1 MTDAT
6 SRSVMVTVT
15 DVVDETAE
23 ARSLVLAVPE
33 DANARWNHRPGQF
46 LTFRVPSDVTGSVAR
61 CYSLANSPHTASPP
75 RVTVKRTRNGY
86 GSNWLC
92 DNVSAGDQLEVLP
105 PAGTFTPKDL
115 DGDVA
120 LWAGGSGITPVL
132 SILESILTA
141 GMGRVA
147 LVYANRDEGSV
158 IFSAQLRELADRF
171 ADRLT
176 VVHWLETLQGLP
188 SRSHLAAHAATLADR
203 DHYLCGPAPFMAVV
217 QDALADAEVPRGRVH
232 VEVFASLSGD
242 PFAAGPTNSGDL
254 ATDGADDA
262 DLEVK
267 LDGRLHR
274 LRWPRATTLVEVLL
288 AAGVDVPYSC
298 REGQCGSCACTVTD
312 GEVAMEHADIL
323 HPEDVAD
330 GIVLGCQ
337 ARPVSDD
344 VRIEF

>member
-6 SRSVMVTVT
+6 NRSVMVTVI
-15 DVVDETAE
+15 DVIDETAE

-33 DANARWNHRPGQF
+33 DALARWDHRPGQF
-46 LTFRVPSDVTGSVAR
+46 LTLRVPSEVTGSVAR
-61 CYSLANSPHTASPP
+61 CYSLASSPHTDASPK
-75 RVTVKRTRNGY
+75 VTVKRTKDGY

-92 DNVSAGDQLEVLP
+92 DNVSAGDELEVLP

-132 SILESILTA
+132 SILKSVLTA
-141 GMGRVA
+141 GSGRVA
-147 LVYANRDEGSV
+147 LVYANRDERSV
-158 IFSAQLRELADRF
+158 IFSAELRDLANRF
-171 ADRLT
+171 PDRLT
-176 VVHWLETLQGLP
+176 VLHWLESVQGLP
-188 SRSHLAAHAATLADR
+188 SHTHLAAQAVTLRDR
-203 DHYLCGPAPFMAVV
+203 DHYLCGPAPFMATV
-217 QDALADAEVPRGRVH
+217 QSALGEVGVHRGRVH

-242 PFAAGPTNSGDL
+242 PFAIHPVEPGDV
-254 ATDGADDA
+254 APNGADDA
-262 DLEVK
+262 DLEVD
-267 LDGRLHR
+267 LDGRVHR
-274 LRWPRATTLVEVLL
+274 LRWPRKSTLVEVLL

-312 GEVAMEHADIL
+312 GEVAMERSDIL
-323 HPEDVAD
+323 QPEDLAD

-337 ARPVSDD
+337 ARPVSDG